1 MQENLSMQIEC
12 LPDIPEVTEQD
23 VEVKSHSRN
32 SVPGYFPLTS

>member
-23 VEVKSHSRN
+23 VEVKSISNRIKT
-32 SVPGYFPLTS
+32 G